1 MGDRRNEMDEPLTL
15 PFATFW
21 QWLMTHPNC
30 ILRAGTPESIVYD
43 DDDLHWQFFAEEPET
58 LVMQVLR
65 GKRVTAEI
73 LVAPEQIDFV
83 QGMPG
88 EQDGEYVFEAV
99 SETESDRMAVY
110 FFVLAHGW
118 DVEGELVASR
128 VH

>member
-1 MGDRRNEMDEPLTL
+1 MVDRRAEMNQPLTL

-21 QWLMTHPNC
+21 QWLTTHPNC

-43 DDDLHWQFFAEEPET
+43 DEDLHWLLFVDEPET
-58 LVMQVLR
+58 LVLQVLR

-73 LVAPEQIDFV
+73 LVAPEQIDYV

-88 EQDGEYVFEAV
+88 EHEGEYVFEAV
-99 SETESDRMAVY
+99 AESESDRMAVY
-110 FFVLAHGW
+110 FFVMAHGW
-118 DVEGELVASR
+118 DVEDETAASR